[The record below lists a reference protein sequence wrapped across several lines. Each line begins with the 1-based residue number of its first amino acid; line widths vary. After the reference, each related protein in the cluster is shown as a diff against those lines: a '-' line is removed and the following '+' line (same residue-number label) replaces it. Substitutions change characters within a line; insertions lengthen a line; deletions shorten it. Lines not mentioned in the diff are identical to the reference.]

1 MTEQLKP
8 KLRFVTNEPIDAI
21 ASHDGPPAGP
31 KVHPEYGEFFIFSC
45 VVNQVEHIAFATRR
59 LSELLATV
67 RQGDNVRITKVER
80 EREDGQGLYRGWDV
94 LINGHQAAPQQ
105 LQEATTLPPPP
116 APQTP
121 QAPVQAVTRASTGS
135 MDFGELDGLMGHCL
149 NTAKQTW
156 NLIMDDVNSDAIQ
169 RMAVSMAI
177 ACLDRNIRI
186 AAPPTSPTPTPT
198 GGPPAAVESKAAAP
212 QQQAAPIQ
220 QPPQQNDDLPF

>member
-8 KLRFVTNEPIDAI
+8 KLRFVTNETIDAI

-156 NLIMDDVNSDAIQ
+156 SMIMDDVNSDAIQ

-186 AAPPTSPTPTPT
+186 AAPPTSPPPTSE
-198 GGPPAAVESKAAAP
+198 AAVP
-212 QQQAAPIQ
+212 VQ
-220 QPPQQNDDLPF
+220 QPAPVAQQQNDDLPF